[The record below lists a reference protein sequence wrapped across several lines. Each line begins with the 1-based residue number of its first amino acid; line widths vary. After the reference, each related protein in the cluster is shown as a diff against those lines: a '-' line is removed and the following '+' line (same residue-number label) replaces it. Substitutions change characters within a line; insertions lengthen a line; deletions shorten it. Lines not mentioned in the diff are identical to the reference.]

1 MKLFYFLL
9 KQKLLWPLLAFPLF
23 LSSQTVHEFPPAQ
36 SPYIGGY
43 EAYYKDFHD
52 IVLEKKLQPCADKSQ
67 FYQFS
72 VLINADASINFIK
85 DQHPNYLANNKCASD
100 LAREVA
106 KYQTKWN
113 PAVINGFAQPAI
125 ARFTIFPDQIF
136 EKNNTQY
143 SPVVTTPV
151 YNNVGEDH
159 MNHFWKQLKS
169 NMDLRRFRWE
179 DRFTIEAEF
188 IITKEGKLEDIL
200 LTKKTGLEEFDRM
213 LFYAFKSM
221 KKKWKPATVNGIPV
235 DFRYKYHLTAT
246 TDPEY

>member
-1 MKLFYFLL
+1 M
-9 KQKLLWPLLAFPLF
+9 
-23 LSSQTVHEFPPAQ
+23 
-36 SPYIGGY
+36 
-43 EAYYKDFHD
+43 
-52 IVLEKKLQPCADKSQ
+52 
-67 FYQFS
+67 
-72 VLINADASINFIK
+72 
-85 DQHPNYLANNKCASD
+85 
-100 LAREVA
+100 
-106 KYQTKWN
+106 
-113 PAVINGFAQPAI
+113 
-125 ARFTIFPDQIF
+125 IFPNQIF
-136 EKNNTQY
+136 EENNAQY

-151 YNNVGEDH
+151 YNNSGEDH

-188 IITKEGKLEDIL
+188 IITKEGKLEDIV